1 MIKLITEN
9 QLDEWVLGNAQIA
22 QGLVVELISR
32 LIDGACLAP
41 REKRFPLSDSI
52 GQHGPD
58 GILNTP
64 LSFEPHVPEGYSY
77 WEIGT
82 GIKARNKA
90 TSDYNNL
97 TQSVPEDIRLQSVF
111 VFVTPLSGRRDWE
124 HTWKPDGQA
133 AWINERVLRKEWK
146 DIRVFDGTKLVEW
159 IHQFPAVEFWLS
171 HKMNGLKPSQVEIPE
186 IHWAIISSI
195 GDPPPLSPEV
205 FLSNRNEASAK
216 LKEVFEDKIV
226 QLKLTTHYPDQVGTF
241 ISAYLASREGETHQD
256 AKSRCIIVSEIDAWN
271 VLCNIRSKLILI
283 ADSQLDLNSEAGT
296 IFIQK
301 ARRAGHAVI
310 FGGPQGGIPDPT
322 SVPLPMPK
330 IHEIQETLEKAGYP
344 SERSRTLAQK
354 SGGNL
359 NSLLRCI
366 QNVSLLPEWA
376 QGTAIA
382 ELAIAAFL
390 GSWNE
395 NSEADRNV
403 IESIAG
409 KPYGEWIELIREI
422 ALRPSTPLTIRDGKW
437 KFVARYEGWYSLG
450 SHLFDEHL
458 DKFKNEAL
466 KVLGENDPQFDL
478 PPDERYAA
486 NVHGKILK
494 HSHQLRTG
502 LAESLALLGSHSK
515 ALTSC
520 SMGKA
525 DNTTIITVRKILSGS
540 EWIRWAS
547 LSNLLPLL
555 AEAAP
560 DEFLSAVENALQ
572 SEPCPFDNLFSQES
586 SGVFGRTYMSG
597 LLWAL
602 ETLAWEEQ
610 YLTRVIMCLG
620 ELAKRDPGGQW
631 TNRPSNSMT
640 TILLPWMPQTCA
652 SIKKRVVAMKTLISE
667 LPDVGWKVL
676 LSLLPK
682 SHSVSSG
689 SRKPAWRAS
698 IPNDWSSTVTRK
710 EYVEQVSAYAEL
722 VVAEAKKDFTKL
734 VEIVD
739 RLANLPPSAYDK
751 ILEYLDSDV
760 VHEMPD
766 ADRLSVWTKLV
777 DLIAQHKKFA
787 DAEWALPTQEVSKV
801 ENILRRL
808 APSNPLLLYKRYFT
822 PRDYDLYEEKGNYE
836 QQRKDLE
843 KRRQDVILNILK
855 TGGIESVLTFAKEV
869 ESPWRV
875 GFSFGSILKNE
886 EHDVEILPSLLNSE
900 NKALAEFTAGYVGGK
915 FHNSGWQWA
924 DCVVTHDWNIDDA
937 SQFFVLLPFGNETWE
952 RVTRFL
958 ENKESSYWR
967 KAAVNP
973 YQVQDNLDYAIEKLI
988 QYNRPYK
995 TIECIYKKLHDKQPI
1010 DQSRAAQALLAALKS
1025 SESPSSVGVYQI
1037 IDVIKGLQNDANTNP
1052 EDLFLIEWAYLRIL
1066 NEYHDAFPK
1075 LLNQKLANEPSF
1087 FCEVIRLIFKSNKE
1101 DTSVEELTEAKK
1113 NIAQNAYHLLSKWK
1127 IPPGLQTDGTYDG
1140 NALNSWLDAVKKE
1153 CTESGHLEIAMIMVG
1168 HVLVHVPP
1176 DPDGLWINHAAA
1188 KVLNDKNAEDMRD
1201 GFRTEIFNSRG
1212 AHWVDPSGEPEMDF
1226 AAKYRKQAEALEL
1239 AGYHRLAN
1247 TLRELSKTYENEA
1260 ERIRS
1265 RYPFDE

>member
-1 MIKLITEN
+1 MIELITEN
-9 QLDEWVLGNAQIA
+9 QLDEWVRGNAQIA

-32 LIDGACLAP
+32 LIDGACLAA
-41 REKRFPLSDSI
+41 REKRFPLGDSI

-58 GILNTP
+58 GILDSP
-64 LSFEPHVPEGYSY
+64 LGFEPYVPEGYSY

-82 GIKARNKA
+82 GTRAHEKA
-90 TSDYNNL
+90 TSDYKDL
-97 TQSVPEDIRLQSVF
+97 TEAVPEDIRLKSVF
-111 VFVTPLSGRRDWE
+111 IFVTPLSGRRDWE

-133 AWINERVLRKEWK
+133 TWINRRVRCKEWK
-146 DIRVFDGTKLVEW
+146 NIQIIDGTKLIEW
-159 IHQFPAVEFWLS
+159 LHQTPAVELWLS
-171 HKMNGLKPSQVEIPE
+171 YKLLGLKPSQVEIPE
-186 IHWAIISSI
+186 RHWEIMRSI
-195 GDPPPLSPEV
+195 GDPPPLSPAV

-216 LKEVFEDKIV
+216 LKEVFEDKLV
-226 QLKLTTHYPDQVGTF
+226 QLKLTTHYPDQVSTF
-241 ISAYLASREGETHQD
+241 VSAYLASLEGETPPD
-256 AKSRCIIVSEIDAWN
+256 AKSRCIIVSELGAWN
-271 VLCNIRSKLILI
+271 ALCNIRNKLILI

-301 ARRAGHAVI
+301 ARKAGHAVI
-310 FGGPQGGIPDPT
+310 FSGPQGGIPDPT

-330 IHEIQETLEKAGYP
+330 VHEIQEALEKAGYP

-376 QGTAIA
+376 RGTAVA

-395 NSEADRNV
+395 NSEADRTVVEN
-403 IESIAG
+403 IAG
-409 KPYGEWIELIREI
+409 KPYGEWIEIIREI

-437 KFVARYEGWYSLG
+437 KFVARYEGWHSLV

-458 DKFKNEAL
+458 DRFKDDAL

-486 NVHGKILK
+486 SLHGKILK

-502 LAESLALLGSHSK
+502 FAESLALLGSHPK

-520 SMGKA
+520 STGKTE
-525 DNTTIITVRKILSGS
+525 NTVVITVRKLLSGT

-547 LSNLLPLL
+547 LSDILPLL

-560 DEFLSAVENALQ
+560 DEFLNAVENALQ
-572 SEPCPFDNLFSQES
+572 NESCPFQNLFAQES

-610 YLTRVIMCLG
+610 YLTRAIMCLG
-620 ELAKRDPGGQW
+620 ELANRDPGGQW
-631 TNRPSNSMT
+631 ANRPSNSMT

-652 SIKKRVVAMKTLISE
+652 QVERRATAVKTLLAE
-667 LPDVGWKVL
+667 LPNTGWKLL

-689 SRKPAWRAS
+689 TRRPAWRES
-698 IPNDWSSTVTRK
+698 IPGDWSSTVTNK

-722 VVAEAKKDFTKL
+722 VVAEAKNDFTKL
-734 VEIVD
+734 AELID
-739 RLANLPPSAYDK
+739 RLANLPRAAYDK
-751 ILEYLDSDV
+751 TLEYLGSDIV
-760 VHEMPD
+760 RKMPD
-766 ADRLSVWTKLV
+766 ADRLGVWTKLV

-787 DAEWALPTQEVSKV
+787 DAEWSLPAEELNKLDDITQQLTPTDPLFRFK
-801 ENILRRL
+801 RL
-808 APSNPLLLYKRYFT
+808 FI

-843 KRRQDVILNILK
+843 KRRQDVMLDIIK
-855 TGGIESVLTFAKEV
+855 TGGIESVLAFAQGV

-875 GFSFGSILKNE
+875 GLSFGFISKNKE
-886 EHDVEILPSLLNSE
+886 DDAEILPKLLNPE
-900 NKALAEFTAGYVGGK
+900 NKAFTEFTAGYVWGK
-915 FHNSGWQWA
+915 FHNAGWQWA
-924 DCVVTHDWNIDDA
+924 DCVVTHDWNTDDA
-937 SQFFVLLPFGNETWE
+937 SQFFALLPFGNETWE

-958 ENKESSYWR
+958 ENKESSYWS

-988 QYNRPYK
+988 QYNRPYRA
-995 TIECIYKKLHDKQPI
+995 IECIYKKLHDKQPI
-1010 DQSRAAQALLAALKS
+1010 DQSKAAQALLAALKS
-1025 SESPSSVGVYQI
+1025 SESPSSVDVYEI
-1037 IDVIKGLQNDANTNP
+1037 IDVIKALQNDANTNP
-1052 EDLFLIEWAYLRIL
+1052 DDLFLIEWAYLQIL
-1066 NEYHDAFPK
+1066 NEYHGASATF
-1075 LLNQKLANEPSF
+1075 LNKKLANVPSF
-1087 FCEVIRLIFKSNKE
+1087 FCEVVRLVFKSKKE
-1101 DTSVEELTEAKK
+1101 NVSTVELTEEKK
-1113 NIAQNAYHLLSKWK
+1113 LIAENAYHLLSKWK

-1140 NALNSWLDAVKKE
+1140 NALNSWLEDVKKE
-1153 CTESGHLEIAMIMVG
+1153 CAESGHLEIAMIMVG

-1176 DPDGLWINHAAA
+1176 ELDGLWINHAAA
-1188 KVLNDKNAEDMRD
+1188 KVLNDKNAGDMRD

-1212 AHWVDPSGEPEMDF
+1212 AHWVDPTGNPEMDL
-1226 AAKYRKQAEALEL
+1226 AAKYRKQAEELEL
-1239 AGYHRLAN
+1239 AGFHRFAN
-1247 TLRELSKTYENEA
+1247 TLRELSKTYEIEA
-1260 ERIRS
+1260 ERIKS
-1265 RYPFDE
+1265 RHPLDE